1 MQQIPQIL
9 HGADPG
15 LPDGQ
20 GFADY
25 PDLTLESV
33 GGLNIFRTVEDRP
46 GQSDQFDRDGNGGSG
61 EGIRRNMLKKG
72 GKAQNIKNTAMHQ
85 T

>member
-1 MQQIPQIL
+1 MQQISQIL
-9 HGADPG
+9 HGAEPG
-15 LPDGQ
+15 LSDGQ

-25 PDLTLESV
+25 QDLTLESV

-46 GQSDQFDRDGNGGSG
+46 GQSDQFDRDGNG